1 MFTKNW
7 SLKNIVSIFYTL
19 YNILTYI
26 SSNMIRT
33 ALLYLKLFGN
43 SRTLGTK
50 RRHDIG
56 SNIVAAYSM
65 ENPPL
70 TVL

>member
-1 MFTKNW
+1 MFYKK
-7 SLKNIVSIFYTL
+7 LVIEIIVSIFYTL
-19 YNILTYI
+19 CNILTYI

-33 ALLYLKLFGN
+33 ALLYMKLFGN

-56 SNIVAAYSM
+56 SNIEAGYSM
-65 ENPPL
+65 ENPP
-70 TVL
+70 